1 MLYPSPGTPTSFD
14 CAMKPQASASALPLL
29 CLCASLALA
38 GLSLPVA
45 AQDRIYRCGN
55 EYTND
60 PGDAKARGCRLVE
73 GGNVTVIQG
82 IKPTP
87 AANAT
92 ARAAAPAPA
101 ASGARNDTERVDAAA
116 QRARD
121 ADARAIL
128 EAELRKAESRLG
140 GLRLEYNNGEPE
152 KRGPEFRNHQM
163 YLDRVAELKAGVTRA
178 QSDVDGIRRELARLG
193 PTTAAAR

>member
-1 MLYPSPGTPTSFD
+1 MSDPV
-14 CAMKPQASASALPLL
+14 MKPKDIASFFRLL
-29 CLCASLALA
+29 CLGFLALGALSQPA
-38 GLSLPVA
+38 G

-60 PGDAKARGCRLVE
+60 PGDAKARGCRVVE

-82 IKPTP
+82 IKPAP
-87 AANAT
+87 
-92 ARAAAPAPA
+92 AAPARSTAPA
-101 ASGARNDTERVDAAA
+101 APTSGARNDNERVDAAA

-128 EAELRKAESRLG
+128 EAELRKAESRLS
-140 GLRLEYNNGEPE
+140 GLKQEYNNGEPE

-178 QSDVDGIRRELARLG
+178 QSDVDGIKRELARLA
-193 PTTAAAR
+193 PAASAAR

>member
-1 MLYPSPGTPTSFD
+1 MFD
-14 CAMKPQASASALPLL
+14 AVMKTLDSASFLRCVSLL
-29 CLCASLALA
+29 VLGAAGVLASGPA
-38 GLSLPVA
+38 S

-60 PGDAKARGCRLVE
+60 PGDAKARGCRVVE

-82 IKPTP
+82 LK
-87 AANAT
+87 
-92 ARAAAPAPA
+92 PAPA
-101 ASGARNDTERVDAAA
+101 AGSPGAPARANPPAAGSSGARSDSERVDAAA

-128 EAELRKAESRLG
+128 EAELRKAESRLS
-140 GLRLEYNNGEPE
+140 GLKQEYNNGEPE

-163 YLDRVAELKAGVTRA
+163 YLDRVTELKAGVTRA
-178 QSDVDGIRRELARLG
+178 QSDVDGIKRELARLA
-193 PTTAAAR
+193 PAAAASR

>member
-1 MLYPSPGTPTSFD
+1 MSD
-14 CAMKPQASASALPLL
+14 AVMKPFDSAFLIRLV
-29 CLCASLALA
+29 CLLALA
-38 GLSLPVA
+38 AAGLPAA

-60 PGDAKARGCRLVE
+60 PGDAKARGCRVVE

-82 IKPTP
+82 LK
-87 AANAT
+87 
-92 ARAAAPAPA
+92 PAPA
-101 ASGARNDTERVDAAA
+101 ASAPARTSPAPASTSSGARNDNERVDAAA

-128 EAELRKAESRLG
+128 EAELRKAESRLN
-140 GLRLEYNNGEPE
+140 GLKQEYNNGEPE

-178 QSDVDGIRRELARLG
+178 QSDVDGIKRELARLG
-193 PTTAAAR
+193 PAAAAPR

>member
-1 MLYPSPGTPTSFD
+1 MSDPV
-14 CAMKPQASASALPLL
+14 MKHPAFASALRLA
-29 CLCASLALA
+29 CLLALGA
-38 GLSLPVA
+38 VSLPGA

-60 PGDAKARGCRLVE
+60 PGDAKARGCRVVE

-82 IKPTP
+82 LKPAVPAATP
-87 AANAT
+87 ART
-92 ARAAAPAPA
+92 APGNGASG
-101 ASGARNDTERVDAAA
+101 ASGARNNNERVDAAA

-128 EAELRKAESRLG
+128 EAELRKAESRLS
-140 GLRLEYNNGEPE
+140 GLKLEYNNGEPE

-178 QSDVDGIRRELARLG
+178 QSDVDGIKRELARLG
-193 PTTAAAR
+193 PATAAR

>member
-1 MLYPSPGTPTSFD
+1 MPDP
-14 CAMKPQASASALPLL
+14 AMEPLL
-29 CLCASLALA
+29 PAFGWRTAWLAVLWLA
-38 GLSLPVA
+38 TAVPVL

-60 PGDAKARGCRLVE
+60 PGDAKARGCRVVE

-82 IKPTP
+82 VKP
-87 AANAT
+87 
-92 ARAAAPAPA
+92 AAPAA
-101 ASGARNDTERVDAAA
+101 ASGGGGAARSAPPSGAARNDNERVDANA

-128 EAELRKAESRLG
+128 EAELRKAESRLT
-140 GLRLEYNNGEPE
+140 GLKAEYNNGEPE

-163 YLDRVAELKAGVTRA
+163 YLDRVAELKAGVARA
-178 QSDVDGIRRELARLG
+178 QSDVEGIRRELARL
-193 PTTAAAR
+193 PNAQAASTAPAPR

>member
-1 MLYPSPGTPTSFD
+1 MSDS
-14 CAMKPQASASALPLL
+14 AMKSFASASVVHLM
-29 CLCASLALA
+29 CLLALGA
-38 GLSLPVA
+38 LSQTAA

-82 IKPTP
+82 LK
-87 AANAT
+87 
-92 ARAAAPAPA
+92 PAPA
-101 ASGARNDTERVDAAA
+101 AGTPARTSPPATSSGARNDNERVDANA

-128 EAELRKAESRLG
+128 EAELRKAESRLS
-140 GLRLEYNNGEPE
+140 GLKQEYNNGEPE

-163 YLDRVAELKAGVTRA
+163 YLDRVSELKAGVTRA
-178 QSDVDGIRRELARLG
+178 QSDVDGIKRELARLG
-193 PTTAAAR
+193 PASAAAR

>member
-1 MLYPSPGTPTSFD
+1 MSD
-14 CAMKPQASASALPLL
+14 AVMKPFDSNAAVRLVCLLALGALAAWASAP
-29 CLCASLALA
+29 AS
-38 GLSLPVA
+38 

-60 PGDAKARGCRLVE
+60 PGDAKARGCRVVE

-82 IKPTP
+82 LKPPP
-87 AANAT
+87 AAGASGSP
-92 ARAAAPAPA
+92 ARTNTPA
-101 ASGARNDTERVDAAA
+101 ASGGGARNDNARVDASA

-128 EAELRKAESRLG
+128 EAELRKAESRLS
-140 GLRLEYNNGEPE
+140 GLQQEYNNGEPE

-163 YLDRVAELKAGVTRA
+163 YLDRVAELKAGVARA
-178 QSDVDGIRRELARLG
+178 QSDVDGIKRELARLA
-193 PTTAAAR
+193 PPPAAAR

>member
-1 MLYPSPGTPTSFD
+1 MFD
-14 CAMKPQASASALPLL
+14 PVMKPKDSPSVVRLA
-29 CLCASLALA
+29 CLGCLLALGA
-38 GLSLPVA
+38 LSLPAA

-82 IKPTP
+82 IKPAPAAGTPARSTTP
-87 AANAT
+87 AA
-92 ARAAAPAPA
+92 
-101 ASGARNDTERVDAAA
+101 ASGGARNDNERVDASA

-128 EAELRKAESRLG
+128 EAELRKAESRLN
-140 GLRLEYNNGEPE
+140 GLKQEYNNGEPE

-178 QSDVDGIRRELARLG
+178 QSDVDGIKRELARLG
-193 PTTAAAR
+193 PASAGAR

>member
-1 MLYPSPGTPTSFD
+1 MFDSAMTSF
-14 CAMKPQASASALPLL
+14 ASVPVVRLVCLL
-29 CLCASLALA
+29 MLGTAAV
-38 GLSLPVA
+38 PVV

-60 PGDAKARGCRLVE
+60 PGDAKARGCRVIE

-82 IKPTP
+82 LKPAP
-87 AANAT
+87 AT
-92 ARAAAPAPA
+92 APAPA
-101 ASGARNDTERVDAAA
+101 RANPPNGSAGGSRGDNDRVDAAA

-128 EAELRKAESRLG
+128 EAELRKAESRLS
-140 GLRLEYNNGEPE
+140 GLSQEYNNGEPE

-163 YLDRVAELKAGVTRA
+163 YLDRVAELKAGVARA
-178 QSDVDGIRRELARLG
+178 QSDVDGIKRELARLG
-193 PTTAAAR
+193 PASAPSR

>member
-1 MLYPSPGTPTSFD
+1 MLV
-14 CAMKPQASASALPLL
+14 CLPLQ
-29 CLCASLALA
+29 
-38 GLSLPVA
+38 

-82 IKPTP
+82 TKPS
-87 AANAT
+87 AAAAGGANGGA
-92 ARAAAPAPA
+92 ASRAAAPA
-101 ASGARNDTERVDAAA
+101 SGARSDSERVDASA

-128 EAELRKAESRLG
+128 EGELRKAESRLA
-140 GLRLEYNNGEPE
+140 GLKTEFNNGEPE

-163 YLDRVAELKAGVTRA
+163 YLDRVAELKAGVARA
-178 QSDVDGIRRELARLG
+178 QSDVDGIRRELARLN
-193 PTTAAAR
+193 AAPPAPPAPAR